1 MGSPIYPKSKI
12 LLQVS
17 SDRRLEIIRSAT
29 ASVCSGKLG
38 DIIGGESSLSL
49 QSRYDIFL
57 LDQIHTFIIILK
69 IIH

>member
-1 MGSPIYPKSKI
+1 
-12 LLQVS
+12 
-17 SDRRLEIIRSAT
+17 
-29 ASVCSGKLG
+29 VCSGKLG